1 MAGSDLSAKQIQA
14 AATALITSLALAG
27 LTGCTRSN
35 TPASAATAAAGLD
48 QCAAPAPTRLNHIQS
63 VGSHNSYKL
72 AIPKAELAMI
82 ALSEPDIAASLD
94 YSHLPLSQ
102 QLDLGMR
109 QLELDLYHDPEGGH
123 YDDPLLP
130 RMAASQGATP
140 FDPAG
145 LDQPGFKVMHV
156 QDIDARSHCA
166 RFVECLGQINQWS
179 LNHPGHV
186 PILILINAKQADID
200 IPGAAKV
207 VPFDA
212 DAFTQLDA
220 EIMTVLDRSR
230 LIIPDDVRGNDDSL
244 RGSVLTTGWPELA
257 QARGKL
263 LFALDEGPETVT
275 VYMRGKASLEGLVM
289 FVNSISEQADHAAYF
304 TFNDPLGD
312 ADRIQAALAKGFL
325 VRTRADADTVEAR
338 SGDTARRD
346 AALASGAQY
355 ISTDYYQPRT
365 EFSDYQVALPGGGAA
380 RCGPR

>member
-1 MAGSDLSAKQIQA
+1 MAQVQ
-14 AATALITSLALAG
+14 ALIASFALAG
-27 LTGCTRSN
+27 LVSCTRSN
-35 TPASAATAAAGLD
+35 TPANEIDTGMDGGVETGASNLDHCAAT
-48 QCAAPAPTRLNHIQS
+48 APTRLNHIQS

-109 QLELDLYHDPEGGH
+109 QLELDLYHDPEGGR

-130 RMAASQGATP
+130 RLSAAMEGSTP
-140 FDPAG
+140 FDPSG
-145 LDQPGFKVMHV
+145 QDQPGFKVMHV

-166 RFVECLGQINQWS
+166 RFVDCLNQINDWS
-179 LNHPGHV
+179 LAHPGHV

-200 IPGAAKV
+200 VPGATRV
-207 VPFDA
+207 LPFDA
-212 DAFTQLDA
+212 VAFAQLDA

-230 LIIPDDVRGNDDSL
+230 LVIPDDIRGDGASL
-244 RGSVLTTGWPELA
+244 RGSVLTAGWPELA

-289 FVNSISEQADHAAYF
+289 FVNSISEQAEHAAYF
-304 TFNDPLGD
+304 TFNDPLAE
-312 ADRIQAALAKGFL
+312 ADRIQAAVAQGFL

-338 SGDTARRD
+338 SGDTTRRD
-346 AALASGAQY
+346 AALASGANY
-355 ISTDYYQPRT
+355 VSTDYYRPRA
-365 EFSDYQVALPGGGAA
+365 EFSNYQVALPGGVAA